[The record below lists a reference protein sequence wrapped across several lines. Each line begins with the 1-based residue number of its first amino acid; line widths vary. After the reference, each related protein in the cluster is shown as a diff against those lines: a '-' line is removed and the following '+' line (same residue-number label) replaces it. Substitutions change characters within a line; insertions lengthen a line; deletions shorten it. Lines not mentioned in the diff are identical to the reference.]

1 MSGQFSLILCILSFG
16 NPWLAPWLP
25 YNGRFMMTSRQHLGS
40 RPRACVSH
48 GAQALAECPVL
59 LQKTFI
65 SLLMRASFHYWH
77 EYDFPTFIFLLYLEF
92 FCVAVY
98 KAILFFLPAS
108 KHIPWWKF
116 YRLLRRG
123 VNGRYFCFALGQ
135 WCSGEDITWWMR
147 TELRVWRSGLDPLCW
162 ETTSQLAFL

>member
-1 MSGQFSLILCILSFG
+1 
-16 NPWLAPWLP
+16 
-25 YNGRFMMTSRQHLGS
+25 MTSRQHLGS
-40 RPRACVSH
+40 RPRACVSR
-48 GAQALAECPVL
+48 GAQALAEFPVL

-65 SLLMRASFHYWH
+65 SLLMCASFHYWH

-116 YRLLRRG
+116 YGLLRRG

-135 WCSGEDITWWMR
+135 WCSGGDITWWMR
-147 TELRVWRSGLDPLCW
+147 TELRVWRSVLDPLCR
-162 ETTSQLAFL
+162 ETTSQIAFM

>member
-1 MSGQFSLILCILSFG
+1 MSGQFSFILCILSFG

-40 RPRACVSH
+40 RPRACVSR
-48 GAQALAECPVL
+48 GAQALAEFPVL

-65 SLLMRASFHYWH
+65 SLLMCASFHYWH

-108 KHIPWWKF
+108 KHIPWRKF

-123 VNGRYFCFALGQ
+123 VNGRHFCVALGQ
-135 WCSGEDITWWMR
+135 WCSGGDITWWMR
-147 TELRVWRSGLDPLCW
+147 TEPRVWRSGLDPLCW
-162 ETTSQLAFL
+162 EKTSQLAFL